1 MRESRASHVSRF
13 DEGDARFKIEIP
25 IIKEG
30 DAAKGAQASDLG
42 DLREPKPID
51 LNLNRRRP

>member
-13 DEGDARFKIEIP
+13 DEGEARVKIEIP

-30 DAAKGAQASDLG
+30 DAAKGGPSLRPRG
-42 DLREPKPID
+42 REPSF
-51 LNLNRRRP
+51 RRR